1 MGAAAEE
8 VEKAKSLIQTLEKRL
23 ASLKD
28 DHKTIE
34 RQITETKDAIRVLGV
49 LIANDGMGVVRA
61 HPGSLSNDDN
71 AIAAGR
77 ADIVAARPRKI
88 SGDTTAAAIR
98 RTAHELIAA
107 KNRPVTRTEILAA
120 AMDAGIA
127 VGGKKP
133 EKTISKVLTRGSP
146 PEFFSIGPGR
156 GYWPSGQPLPSEGVS
171 EKEREPG
178 KLGRL

>member
-49 LIANDGMGVVRA
+49 LIANDGTGMVRT

-71 AIAAGR
+71 VVAARRAEIA
-77 ADIVAARPRKI
+77 AARPRKT

-98 RTAHELIAA
+98 RIARDLIAA
-107 KNRPVTRTEILAA
+107 KDRPMTRTEILAA

-156 GYWPSGQPLPSEGVS
+156 GYWPSGQPLPSEGAS
-171 EKEREPG
+171 ENDGNPES
-178 KLGRL
+178 